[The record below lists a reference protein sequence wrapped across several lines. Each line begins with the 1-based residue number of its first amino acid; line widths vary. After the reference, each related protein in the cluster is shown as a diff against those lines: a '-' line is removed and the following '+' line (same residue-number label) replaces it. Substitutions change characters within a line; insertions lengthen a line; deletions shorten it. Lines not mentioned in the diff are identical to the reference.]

1 MPINDTNP
9 LTAAQNAAREA
20 TALAYPHEAIVV
32 SAPKKESEQPAHVVR
47 VAGVTFNGQKDAS
60 VVTPIEGDANIPP
73 EGSRVLVSFVRGEKP
88 VVVGQLYSQGNGSR
102 EFSNSAPPYN
112 ESRRL
117 GHKHSTGYIEFR
129 TEKPTGEKV
138 RQKETDGKKII
149 HVESDDDSVVDIA
162 EGFYIEAKKG
172 ATVDI
177 SDGIYIEAADGTTVD
192 VDPTDG
198 TVRVNDATQGV
209 VIDVEA
215 ADRNEYDG
223 ITELDIIRSSD
234 LFAE

>member
-9 LTAAQNAAREA
+9 LTAAQNAASEA

-32 SAPKKESEQPAHVVR
+32 SAPKKESQQPAHVVR

-60 VVTPIEGDANIPP
+60 VVTPIEGDTNIPP

-88 VVVGQLYSQGNGSR
+88 VVIGQLYSQANDDR
-102 EFSNSAPPYN
+102 EFSNSAPPYDKT
-112 ESRRL
+112 RRL
-117 GHKHSTGYIEFR
+117 GDPHSTSHIEF
-129 TEKPTGEKV
+129 TTQNV
-138 RQKETDGKKII
+138 I
-149 HVESDDDSVVDIA
+149 H
-162 EGFYIEAKKG
+162 IEA
-172 ATVDI
+172 D
-177 SDGIYIEAADGTTVD
+177 DGTTVD

-209 VIDVEA
+209 VTNVEA
-215 ADRNEYDG
+215 ADTNKYNG
-223 ITELDIIRSSD
+223 ITELDITRSSD